1 MHTLSWRTFG
11 FAIPTVTLVTA
22 LHLARE
28 ASPGEALDG
37 VVSGLYFTTVFLVG
51 AILSLF
57 GGFLLHREPAEPR
70 DARARRVETFAGAA
84 TAVGTWLVLYAW
96 WMLPGTRELRADG
109 ARVFAIHSVAMA
121 GAAIVLAMLRDRVAP
136 ERSPAL

>member
-22 LHLARE
+22 LHLARG

-51 AILSLF
+51 AIVSLF
-57 GGFLLHREPAEPR
+57 AGFLLRLEPAEPR

-84 TAVGTWLVLYAW
+84 TAVCTWLVLYAL
-96 WMLPGTRELRADG
+96 WMLPGTHELRGDG
-109 ARVFAIHSVAMA
+109 TRVFAINSVAMA
-121 GAAIVLAMLRDRVAP
+121 FAALVLAILRDRISP